1 MKNKKRILVLAGLCA
16 AAFCTLNVQ
25 ASNPQQ
31 TYINVGTEDNHI
43 PNGAEQIKLR
53 GKLNFNAGPDDIEA
67 GATEN
72 AVYLYFNRNHGC
84 VNISIYNAEGV
95 ICYSTVVNTGVQQMV
110 VIPILGNSTGI
121 YSVVLDNAEGLVEGD
136 FEHD

>member
-1 MKNKKRILVLAGLCA
+1 MTHTNKTLVLVGLCA
-16 AAFCTLNVQ
+16 VGLCSWNVQ

-31 TYINVGTEDNHI
+31 TYVNVCVEDNHI
-43 PNGAEQIKLR
+43 PSGAEQIKLQ

-95 ICYSTVVNTGVQQMV
+95 ICYNTVVNTGVQQMV
-110 VIPILGNSTGI
+110 VIPIMGNSTGI